1 MIACI
6 VNLEISNQLVFD
18 CVSAPVKKSTRAS
31 RRSSGGASVLLE
43 SIKKTYHRIRR
54 SLSSARQV
62 ASPANTSSTNKHRS
76 RSRRSIRRSTKSDV
90 EPSCV
95 LLRRFLDESCLVRLK
110 RNPSTGQFDVGLNSD
125 ANGEVHVSGLA
136 SGSQRC
142 SFKGRKFLCVG
153 DRVLEVQNTRIADLK
168 GEDTI
173 DAIEE
178 LLDGCETAT
187 IRVVH
192 LKHSK
197 H

>member
-1 MIACI
+1 MK
-6 VNLEISNQLVFD
+6 N
-18 CVSAPVKKSTRAS
+18 STRVS
-31 RRSSGGASVLLE
+31 RRSSGAASVLLD
-43 SIKKTYHRIRR
+43 SVKKTYHRIRR

-62 ASPANTSSTNKHRS
+62 ASPSNPPSTNKPRS
-76 RSRRSIRRSTKSDV
+76 RSRSSIRRSTNSDA
-90 EPSCV
+90 EPSCL
-95 LLRRFLDESCLVRLK
+95 LLRRFPDESCLVRLK
-110 RNPSTGQFDVGLNSD
+110 RNPSTGQFDVGLNSG
-125 ANGEVHVSGLA
+125 ANGEVHVNGLA

-153 DRVLEVQNTRIADLK
+153 DRVLEVQNTRIEDMK

-187 IRVVH
+187 IRVVP